1 MTILM
6 NFGATM
12 TNSKPA
18 DKLFSKKIKIIVIAG
33 IILLLLISIVYN
45 LTKETP
51 SQIIT
56 PAPENTS
63 FQEL

>member
-1 MTILM
+1 
-6 NFGATM
+6 M